1 MVRGGRAEAPGPR
14 SDVSF
19 RLDQKT
25 GNFNGAK
32 HGSLMQWSLTEG
44 KQKNE
49 LAQTEYRF
57 IKTIIIIRDGN
68 YPIVFACISALH
80 CSKRRVTSR
89 WPWIA
94 EQCSGVQSLKET
106 KESTCSMKMMK
117 INEGQRGAG
126 GNYNASRLLTA
137 TASAITW

>member
-25 GNFNGAK
+25 GNFKVTIA
-32 HGSLMQWSLTEG
+32 SRVMQWIPLTEE

-49 LAQTEYRF
+49 LARTEFRF
-57 IKTIIIIRDGN
+57 VKTIIIIMIIIRGGN
-68 YPIVFACISALH
+68 YPTSFASISALQ

-89 WPWIA
+89 
-94 EQCSGVQSLKET
+94 
-106 KESTCSMKMMK
+106 
-117 INEGQRGAG
+117 
-126 GNYNASRLLTA
+126 
-137 TASAITW
+137 